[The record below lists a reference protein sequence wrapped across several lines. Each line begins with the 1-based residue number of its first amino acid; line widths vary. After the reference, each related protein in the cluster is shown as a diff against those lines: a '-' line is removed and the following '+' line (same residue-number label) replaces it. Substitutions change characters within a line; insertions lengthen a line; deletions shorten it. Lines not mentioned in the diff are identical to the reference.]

1 MSTIF
6 SAVKKVLF
14 SLFRE
19 FIAVK
24 SDFISF
30 SRYFIAMRTVVIPYE
45 DGRHSNEDGREGDE
59 DGRHG
64 DKAPKNSLRYLE
76 RRPFCFQIFDSPGV
90 KVYHFAGISTFR
102 QSNCT
107 LSGMAPAPHLI
118 RCQPERLK
126 PCKKSIQNGSR
137 FRTK

>member
-30 SRYFIAMRTVVIPYE
+30 SWDFIAMRTVVIPYE

-64 DKAPKNSLRYLE
+64 NGVPESLKIPSDFFPYSLTL
-76 RRPFCFQIFDSPGV
+76 PFVSPDIR
-90 KVYHFAGISTFR
+90 F
-102 QSNCT
+102 
-107 LSGMAPAPHLI
+107 SG
-118 RCQPERLK
+118 
-126 PCKKSIQNGSR
+126 S
-137 FRTK
+137 